1 VLEVKRLRQERE
13 WNQTELAYHAGLAP
27 SVISQIEN
35 GKRDPTARTLRK
47 LAEALSVEVAD
58 LFPKKAQAPLPLDG
72 PVGGAGDPVEAAKMI
87 RALASTAA
95 ELASVWNH
103 DVEFYEQHRRSLL
116 PYRTMEMGLAVEAL
130 YQHFWGAL
138 SVLRHHAES
147 LGLDPDPATWEPQS
161 KDLLVEAGSNIR
173 ALAELRALIERSA
186 ADTGS
191 DTEDLRALREEFD
204 AGAPAFLEEDP
215 QWPEAIEKARSAAGI
230 T

>member
-1 VLEVKRLRQERE
+1 MEELKRLRKARGLSQAK
-13 WNQTELAYHAGLAP
+13 LAALANLDP
-27 SVISQIEN
+27 STVSQIETGARRAN
-35 GKRDPTARTLRK
+35 TRTLER
-47 LAEALSVEVAD
+47 LAAALGADVAD
-58 LFPKKAQAPLPLDG
+58 LFPKGQAPLPLDS
-72 PVGGAGDPVEAAKMI
+72 PVDGAGDPVEAAKMI
-87 RALASTAA
+87 RALASMAA
-95 ELASVWNH
+95 ELASVWNQ